1 MKVAC
6 AACTDDCCVYAENR
20 SNPMYWIMNF
30 EKPKSFASSSEANL
44 EKPKYDASLSGTN
57 FEKPKLNASL
67 AEQTSKNRNL
77 MRL

>member
-30 EKPKSFASSSEANL
+30 